1 MLELFHL
8 LLDWVAA
15 HPLWSGLVI
24 FLVAMSESLAIVGLI
39 VPGVM
44 IMFGIGA
51 LIASGA
57 IAFWPAL
64 GWAVAGAVV
73 GDGLSFWLGRH
84 FSDRLTRIW
93 PFSRH
98 PQTLER
104 GIAFFERY
112 GGKSV
117 AFGRFFGPV
126 RAVIPLVAGAMGMR
140 PLRFLAANVLSA
152 LAWAPA
158 YLLPGIVF
166 GASLELASEVAFRLV
181 LLLLLLV
188 LFLWLVLHLL
198 RTLFRLLH
206 PHAGRWV
213 EALLRWSRL
222 HPKLGEIAAAL
233 ADPAHPEAK
242 GLSTLASLLVL
253 TTLLFTLILGAVLD
267 ASAISGLDHTVLNAL
282 QSLRSP
288 WADHLMT
295 ALTRL
300 TDTNTLAGLSLGVL
314 AYLAWRGHRRTLLY
328 WLAAIGFAILVPSLL
343 KNLLQIPRP
352 DMLAIPPGSYSFP
365 SGHTLKATVL
375 YGFLSVMIARPIHSG
390 WRWIPYAAAALA
402 AGGVA
407 LSRLYLGVHWLSDV
421 LGSLCLGLAWVALLA
436 IAYNRHTRPET
447 HWAGLAGASLLILGV
462 TLAVETHLHHSER
475 VARYQP
481 AREPIRIQRIQWW
494 QDPQVAGQ
502 PGYREDTQSRHD
514 HPLNIQFAGA
524 PADLEQ
530 ALHERGWRRAGV
542 LSWENLL
549 RLLSPS
555 LPLAQMPVLPQVHNA
570 RHEALVLERADTT
583 RGRLVLRLWPTRIR
597 LSPTGQP
604 LWIGNVSHQE
614 KRVIAASFSFA
625 TTGGDFHTPLARLI
639 EDLQDSRLPH
649 RVHDGLLWV
658 GTPDTTGT
666 AVMPPG

>member
-24 FLVAMSESLAIVGLI
+24 FLAAMSESLAIVGLI

-188 LFLWLVLHLL
+188 LFLWLVLHLV

-242 GLSTLASLLVL
+242 GLSILASLLVL

-300 TDTNTLAGLSLGVL
+300 SDTNTVAGLSLGVL

-328 WLAAIGFAILVPSLL
+328 WLAAIGFALLVPSLL

-352 DMLAIPPGSYSFP
+352 DLLAIPPSSYSFP

-402 AGGVA
+402 ASGVA

-421 LGSLCLGLAWVALLA
+421 LGSLSLGLAWVALLA

-481 AREPIRIQRIQWW
+481 TREPIRIQRIQWW
-494 QDPQVAGQ
+494 QDPRVAGQ

-524 PADLEQ
+524 PADLER

-570 RHEALVLERADTT
+570 RHEALVLERTDAT

-658 GTPDTTGT
+658 STPDATGT